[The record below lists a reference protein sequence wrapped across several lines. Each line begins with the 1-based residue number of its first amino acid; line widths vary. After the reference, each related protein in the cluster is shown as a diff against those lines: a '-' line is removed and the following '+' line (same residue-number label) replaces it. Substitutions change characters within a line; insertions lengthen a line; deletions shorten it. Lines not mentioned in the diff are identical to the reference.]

1 MELAPTTVFGGE
13 PSVVRERLGRSN
25 MHRGRDA
32 KLRRRAAGVCSLE
45 SSEHEEHHYCH
56 DAGADQDGGSH
67 AGSCHVIAISRVLI
81 LLTVELNGL
90 LNLDWRI
97 YRNIANSFQDKNKF
111 VGASICD

>member
-1 MELAPTTVFGGE
+1 
-13 PSVVRERLGRSN
+13 

-32 KLRRRAAGVCSLE
+32 KLWRRAAGGGRMLLE

-90 LNLDWRI
+90 LDLDWRI
-97 YRNIANSFQDKNKF
+97 HRNIANSFQDKNEF
-111 VGASICD
+111 VDASICD